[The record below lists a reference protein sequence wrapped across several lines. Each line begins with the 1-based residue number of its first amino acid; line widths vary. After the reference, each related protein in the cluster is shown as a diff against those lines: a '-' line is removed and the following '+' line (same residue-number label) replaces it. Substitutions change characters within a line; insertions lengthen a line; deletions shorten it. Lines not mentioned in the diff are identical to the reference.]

1 VDQPA
6 TDFKKTASRGAYA
19 AGMQQ
24 AVKITL
30 QILSAVVMSRI
41 LKPADFGV
49 YAMVTPIAAFVAM
62 FQDMGLQQA
71 VIQRKEITPELIN
84 RLYWL
89 NFTAT
94 MIIAVFLICI
104 SPLVAWFYHDDR
116 VILLTA
122 ALALP
127 VVLGGIVYQ
136 HHAVMQR
143 NLQFQR
149 LAFMDSVCAVTQFVV
164 AVTTAWIW
172 RSYWSFWIA
181 GVASIL
187 VFGMMA
193 SRWSGW
199 RPGKPT
205 LRGDTGGTLTFGLN
219 MMGANLVNYVSRNVD
234 KMLIGRS
241 LGPIELGY
249 YDRAYKLLLFPI
261 YGIYGPLMGIMMPV
275 LARLQ
280 HEPDR
285 MRQAYYR
292 FVGLVCLIA
301 MPGIGI
307 ALAAPKELIE
317 ILLGKQWLQTADIFA
332 WLGAVA
338 LFQPMTM
345 TLNTLLVAKGKTNVI
360 FYTTAIL
367 AVTTVV
373 AFAIGLH
380 DGAVGVA
387 RAFTIEEYCCRLPLQ
402 IYVVTRST
410 GVRIR
415 DLMIRWLPLMVSVG
429 LMIFAVDGLRQVGI
443 TGLYLLM
450 IAGPAAYLSALALTA
465 LTPVGRGTIK
475 DAWGMVH
482 DALVMMRLRKASPPV
497 TAG

>member
-1 VDQPA
+1 
-6 TDFKKTASRGAYA
+6 
-19 AGMQQ
+19 
-24 AVKITL
+24 
-30 QILSAVVMSRI
+30 
-41 LKPADFGV
+41 
-49 YAMVTPIAAFVAM
+49 
-62 FQDMGLQQA
+62 
-71 VIQRKEITPELIN
+71 
-84 RLYWL
+84 
-89 NFTAT
+89 
-94 MIIAVFLICI
+94 
-104 SPLVAWFYHDDR
+104 
-116 VILLTA
+116 
-122 ALALP
+122 
-127 VVLGGIVYQ
+127 
-136 HHAVMQR
+136 
-143 NLQFQR
+143 
-149 LAFMDSVCAVTQFVV
+149 
-164 AVTTAWIW
+164 
-172 RSYWSFWIA
+172 
-181 GVASIL
+181 
-187 VFGMMA
+187 MMA

-205 LRGDTGGTLTFGLN
+205 LRGDTGGMLKFGLN
-219 MMGANLVNYVSRNVD
+219 MMGANLVNYFSRNVD

-280 HEPDR
+280 HEPER

-292 FVGLVCLIA
+292 FVGLVCLLA

-345 TLNTLLVAKGKTNVI
+345 TLNTLLVAKGKTNII

-415 DLMIRWLPLMVSVG
+415 DLMIRWLPLMASVG
-429 LMIFAVDGLRQVGI
+429 AMIFAVEGLRQVGI
-443 TGLYLLM
+443 TGLYLLI
-450 IAGPAAYLSALALTA
+450 IAGPAAYLCALALTA
-465 LTPVGRGTIK
+465 LTPVGRNTIK